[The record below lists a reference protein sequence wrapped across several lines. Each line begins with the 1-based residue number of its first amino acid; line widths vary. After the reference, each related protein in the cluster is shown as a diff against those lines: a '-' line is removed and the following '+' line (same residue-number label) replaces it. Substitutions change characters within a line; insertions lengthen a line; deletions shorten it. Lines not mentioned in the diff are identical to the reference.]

1 MRRDHT
7 STPPK
12 PESEM
17 KAKATNRS
25 SRAGVG
31 GDGASGGGGEAA
43 ESVSGMVAKVKA
55 RLAPRTKRFVGT
67 GPQARGAPPA
77 PRLALPALFSPARK
91 AYIEW
96 CRREPAMAINGRRNK
111 PIGPGG
117 GTRRLHHQGVSDQ
130 EPQSERLPIADY

>member
-1 MRRDHT
+1 
-7 STPPK
+7 K

-17 KAKATNRS
+17 RAKATNRS

-55 RLAPRTKRFVGT
+55 RRAPRTKRFVGN
-67 GPQARGAPPA
+67 PA
-77 PRLALPALFSPARK
+77 MSRPASSRSAATPRLPLPALFSPARK
-91 AYIEW
+91 AYTEW

-117 GTRRLHHQGVSDQ
+117 STRRLHHQGVSDQ
-130 EPQSERLPIADY
+130 EPQSERPPIADY